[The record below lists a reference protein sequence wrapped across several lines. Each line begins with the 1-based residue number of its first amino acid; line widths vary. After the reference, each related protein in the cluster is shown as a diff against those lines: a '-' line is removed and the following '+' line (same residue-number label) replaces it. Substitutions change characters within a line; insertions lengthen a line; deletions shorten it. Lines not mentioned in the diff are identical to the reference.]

1 MYANLFSLIISDN
14 LIALEPTG
22 FIIVSGCFNAV
33 SCCITQICDEEP
45 YYLPIVHRFGNKI
58 TKSHNSHKEYRIFTS
73 YLISQ
78 RVWHLIQKKILS
90 RMSKIGSYI
99 LFYVS
104 IWSVTVYF
112 SLGEDLKSFP
122 FFSCMKQCLESDV
135 LITMDIKCQKKI

>member
-45 YYLPIVHRFGNKI
+45 YHLPIVHRFGNKI
-58 TKSHNSHKEYRIFTS
+58 TKSHNSHQRIQNIHILSHFTKGLAS
-73 YLISQ
+73 NSK
-78 RVWHLIQKKILS
+78 RKS

-112 SLGEDLKSFP
+112 SLGEDLKAFP
-122 FFSCMKQCLESDV
+122 FFSYMKQCLESDV
-135 LITMDIKCQKKI
+135 LITMDIKCQRKI